1 MFPNKVLVALGSNVG
16 NWKKN
21 FNFCLKELQKISNL
35 SSIANIYLSKPY
47 GYKYQKNFYNT
58 AVELKTFYYPLQFMR
73 KIKLIEKKMHKNKI
87 IDNGPRLIDIDIIFF
102 NNLKLDGKILTIPH
116 PRASTRDFV
125 ISPLFDINPFYKHPV
140 EKKSIKQL
148 KMEIKDTYILRK
160 IMQPKDSFVIY

>member
-16 NWKKN
+16 SWKKN
-21 FNFCLKELQKISNL
+21 FNFCLKELQKISYL

-58 AVELKTFYYPLQFMR
+58 AVELKTFYYPLQCLR
-73 KIKLIEKKMHKNKI
+73 QIELIEKKMRKNKI
-87 IDNGPRLIDIDIIFF
+87 INNGPRLIDIDIIFF
-102 NNLKLDGKILTIPH
+102 NHLKFDRESLTIPH
-116 PRASTRDFV
+116 PRAATRDFV
-125 ISPLFDINPFYKHPV
+125 IYPLLDINPFYKHPV